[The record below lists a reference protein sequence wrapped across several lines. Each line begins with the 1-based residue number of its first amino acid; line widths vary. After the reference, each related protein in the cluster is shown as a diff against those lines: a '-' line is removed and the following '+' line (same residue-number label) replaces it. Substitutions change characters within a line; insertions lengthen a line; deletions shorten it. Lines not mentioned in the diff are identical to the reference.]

1 MGNGQRG
8 ESIKRALRAIYGLF
22 HATHEPDSIDET
34 REERNC
40 WGYPI
45 QLQ

>member
-1 MGNGQRG
+1 MGNVQRL
-8 ESIKRALRAIYGLF
+8 EAIKRAVWAIYGLF
-22 HATHEPDSIDET
+22 HAIHEQESIDET

>member
-1 MGNGQRG
+1 MGNGYSG
-8 ESIKRALRAIYGLF
+8 EAIKRALRAIYGLF
-22 HATHEPDSIDET
+22 HAIPEPDIDH
-34 REERNC
+34 ERNC

>member
-8 ESIKRALRAIYGLF
+8 EAIKRALRAIYGLF
-22 HATHEPDSIDET
+22 HAIHEPDSDY
-34 REERNC
+34 ERNQ